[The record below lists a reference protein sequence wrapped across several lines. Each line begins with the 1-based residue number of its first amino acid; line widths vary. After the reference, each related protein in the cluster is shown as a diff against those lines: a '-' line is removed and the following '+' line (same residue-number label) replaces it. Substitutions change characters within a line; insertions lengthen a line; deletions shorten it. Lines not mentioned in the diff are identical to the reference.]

1 MRSVIHSDKVIVFWD
16 VMSCNVAGKYKY
28 LAEPC
33 CLSPQD
39 IRWRHQV
46 PLKCW
51 YLYKRLHFIPEDFN
65 VKTACILRL
74 NTITSD
80 QRPDMS
86 LVQRD

>member
-1 MRSVIHSDKVIVFWD
+1 MILHTMKRQNGTNEICDKVIVFWD
-16 VMSCNVAGKYKY
+16 VMSCNLAEKYKY
-28 LAEPC
+28 LGEPC
-33 CLSPQD
+33 CLCPRD

-51 YLYKRLHFIPEDFN
+51 YYIPEDFN

-80 QRPDMS
+80 Q
-86 LVQRD
+86 